1 MSASSV
7 ASSRLL
13 GQLRRLSGLSSLDKE
28 QLNLLTLD
36 TRAAIYR
43 ALVSRLHSVANG
55 GSSGSGA
62 AAAAAAAASGAGGD
76 GGASAVVLP
85 PHGPRREDARAFAVA
100 VFAEVSSL
108 VPSAPVSGAWLR
120 TTRALHHTLLCL
132 LV

>member
-13 GQLRRLSGLSSLDKE
+13 GQLRRLTGLSSLDKE
-28 QLNLLTLD
+28 QLNLLALD

-55 GSSGSGA
+55 GSSGSDA
-62 AAAAAAAASGAGGD
+62 AGGAAAASGAGGD